1 MNPRLLDY
9 YNQELAH
16 IRESAAEFAREFPKI
31 ASRLTL
37 SDIDCADPYVE
48 RLLEGFAYLTARVQL
63 KLDAE
68 YPTFTHNLLEIAY
81 PHYLAPTPS
90 LTVVQLCPDPN
101 EGSLASGFTV
111 ERGAPLRGLLGKDD
125 QTACEYRTAHDV
137 TLWPLQIAKAEY
149 FGNPASV
156 LGRLG
161 ASEPGARAGL
171 RLTLRSGADIPFDKL
186 DIKSLPL
193 YLHGADEQPFRLY
206 EQLLGNACA
215 IFARAPDNSWV
226 ERLPADALRAKGF
239 DDREAALPVVP
250 RAFQGYRLLQE
261 YFALPNRFLF
271 VEFGALEQA
280 TRHCNAQEME
290 LIVLFDRI
298 DSSLEGTI
306 GAEQFVPFCTP
317 AINLFPRRA
326 DRIHLSDR
334 VNEHH
339 LIVDRTRPL
348 DFEVHSLIEV
358 SGHGSGPE
366 QPFLPF
372 YAVRDPSRYGREQA
386 YYTVRREPRVLSSG
400 ERRKGP
406 RSSYTG
412 SETYLSLVDA
422 RQAPYRHDL
431 RQLGVSAL
439 CTNRDLP
446 LFMPIGTS
454 KSDFTLEDSA
464 PVLSIRCLAGPS
476 RPRPSRAHDAG
487 AWRLISQLS
496 LNYLS
501 LSEQGQGAAALR
513 ELLRLYGE
521 MGDPA
526 LQLQIEGLR
535 DVRSKPCTRRLPMP
549 GPIVFGRGLEITL
562 EFDENA
568 FRGTGVF
575 LLGAVLE
582 RFLTRYVSINSFTET
597 LLRSTER
604 GDLMRWKAKPG
615 CRPNL

>member
-1 MNPRLLDY
+1 VAAAGGACRVLRQPGRSARPPR
-9 YNQELAH
+9 
-16 IRESAAEFAREFPKI
+16 R
-31 ASRLTL
+31 
-37 SDIDCADPYVE
+37 
-48 RLLEGFAYLTARVQL
+48 
-63 KLDAE
+63 
-68 YPTFTHNLLEIAY
+68 
-81 PHYLAPTPS
+81 
-90 LTVVQLCPDPN
+90 
-101 EGSLASGFTV
+101 
-111 ERGAPLRGLLGKDD
+111 
-125 QTACEYRTAHDV
+125 
-137 TLWPLQIAKAEY
+137 
-149 FGNPASV
+149 
-156 LGRLG
+156 
-161 ASEPGARAGL
+161 SEPGARAGL
-171 RLTLRSGADIPFDKL
+171 RLTLRSGADIPFAKL
-186 DIKSLPL
+186 DLQTLPL

-215 IFARAPDNSWV
+215 IFARAPDGSWV
-226 ERLPADALRAKGF
+226 ERLPADALRSKGF
-239 DDREAALPVVP
+239 DDAEAALPVTP

-271 VEFGALEQA
+271 VEFAELQRA
-280 TRHCNAQEME
+280 TRQCQGQELE
-290 LIVLFDRI
+290 LVVLFDRL
-298 DSSLEGTI
+298 DSSLEGTVA
-306 GAEQFVPFCTP
+306 AEQFVPFCTP

-348 DFEVHSLIEV
+348 DFEVHSLLEV

-372 YAVRDPSRYGREQA
+372 YAVRDPARYGREQA
-386 YYTVRREPRVLSSG
+386 YYCLRREPRVLSSN

-412 SETYLSLVDA
+412 SETFISLVDA
-422 RQAPYRHDL
+422 REAPYRHDL

-446 LFMPIGTS
+446 LFMPVGS
-454 KSDFTLEDSA
+454 GKSDFTLEDSA
-464 PVLSIRCLAGPS
+464 PVLSVRCLAGPS
-476 RPRPSRAHDAG
+476 RPRPSRAHDAS

-501 LSEQGQGAAALR
+501 LSEQGQGAAAMR

-535 DVRSKPCTRRLPMP
+535 EVRSKPCTRRLPMP